1 MLVLPV
7 IGIRAVFTQVV
18 FIEQFRLHIRQLWRQ
33 LAREQAHIGA
43 LFKYHGVMYGVGRI
57 FTPGK
62 RAVRMD

>member
-1 MLVLPV
+1 M
-7 IGIRAVFTQVV
+7 FTQIV